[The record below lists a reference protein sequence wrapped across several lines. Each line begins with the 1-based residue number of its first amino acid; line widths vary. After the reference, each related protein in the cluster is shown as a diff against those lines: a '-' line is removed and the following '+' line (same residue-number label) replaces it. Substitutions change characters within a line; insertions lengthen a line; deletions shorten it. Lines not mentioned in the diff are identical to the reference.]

1 MIKYTKTA
9 IDLTI
14 KDLKLYYRIFKIL
27 CTLFMMG
34 YFIYAIITKMGNL
47 VINIIFLSLLV
58 IYTVLDLLIDEKK
71 VRKVIRHGYTW
82 IKLSLKAVSLGMA
95 LYGVYEAS
103 ENVKPINI
111 IILTLMIILWIVQFI
126 LEIAVSIFESK
137 RDFILAAIEKDI
149 EETKDIY
156 RKPVKK
162 VKNFFKGIFGY
173 ETEEEEEKEDSS
185 AIKRIK
191 KALDNK
197 RK

>member
-34 YFIYAIITKMGNL
+34 YFIYAIITQMGNL

-126 LEIAVSIFESK
+126 LEIVVSIFESK
-137 RDFILAAIEKDI
+137 RDFILTAIEKDI

-156 RKPVKK
+156 RKPVNK
-162 VKNFFKGIFGY
+162 VKNFFKGAFGY
-173 ETEEEEEKEDSS
+173 KVEEEEEREDSS

-191 KALDNK
+191 KFLDNK
-197 RK
+197 KK